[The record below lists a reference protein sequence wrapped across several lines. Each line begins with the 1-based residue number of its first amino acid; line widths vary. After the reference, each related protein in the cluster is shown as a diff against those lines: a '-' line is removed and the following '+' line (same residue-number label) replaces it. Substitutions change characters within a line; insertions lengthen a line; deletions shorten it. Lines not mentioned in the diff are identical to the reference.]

1 MASAQTASR
10 SPELRARDETV
21 AGIVSA
27 SLDPHD
33 EDNKEILAGYILKA
47 CRVGVR
53 TTLSDCLALLRE
65 TRHRDDLWT
74 ELRQG
79 KEQKDFTGVRVLV
92 SSLMSE
98 RVHQSDDTN
107 LSEDIYPYVESLA
120 PKMLPDVVLQRFAND
135 VWVPTTDANDMP
147 MSSSARAFIEQLRIP
162 LVKDRPSLLL
172 HDLGLMDTLDPAFA
186 TRMEDVFKLGG
197 VLINTSGAGKTRLLL
212 EALCHHWGLYFVAS
226 RKGDR
231 SSSALGSH
239 DMNNAIDDHIPEGL
253 SCDGLV
259 FTERLSSEPII
270 FDSQATELVSE
281 DPDVAPLPEPVQ
293 VSPSL
298 EANRRIASRHLS
310 DVLLA
315 RLLIFQRFLLSLK
328 EHADML
334 PENHNKDQLAA
345 YRQRCKKAWL
355 LVQLFPS
362 YIDVKNSDAFAHLV
376 GKLQRL
382 STKRVVALLTGCL
395 GTTRSLLVDLTSG
408 NMEKCFLVLD
418 EAQYAAGKWPDAFR
432 CSKDMHARPVFREII
447 ACWGNQ
453 ILRDPR
459 GEDFKVVSAGTA
471 VDWKVA
477 QESFSSALLKEDTTL
492 DVLHGMGT
500 FHDRDYMEYKERYL
514 RRYLPLGY
522 TDSPEG
528 IRLLRRINVWL
539 RGRPRIL
546 TGYLG
551 NLMMH
556 GYKNPHGVL
565 NVYISRFS
573 SVPHEARRQ
582 MLGNAVVKTADNDD
596 VDLDSGIYPSDSAEF
611 AEGGNL
617 KIVPSMYPWRPQ
629 DIQDTGLLPI
639 VCDVVLNV
647 MLRSDLQSAGRM
659 GSGEAYFVQHGI
671 AYFNAQGKALIDE
684 PVIVLTIMRWYD
696 RRKYLLPSQGP
707 PAKSTYFHI
716 ATRLRVTD
724 ARYNGFEEFL
734 ALALVDFVFAKP
746 RPLNQV
752 FTFTGSAPPSFADW
766 EATLVG
772 FYQPDKSLPPETG
785 DFLHGRLRRPCF
797 NIGYES
803 DGFEKNISW
812 MRHETG
818 YQAIL
823 FPDRYFGPDLLMILR
838 LRKGELVR
846 YVWTAIQAK
855 GRETPA
861 DVFKAVKTVTP
872 LYFHAGSNEKELKQE
887 HQAAYREAL
896 KALPDRH
903 PDAGEHAVLRVIA
916 AFPLPLEPTKEKTF
930 S

>member
-1 MASAQTASR
+1 AS
-10 SPELRARDETV
+10 
-21 AGIVSA
+21 
-27 SLDPHD
+27 
-33 EDNKEILAGYILKA
+33 
-47 CRVGVR
+47 
-53 TTLSDCLALLRE
+53 
-65 TRHRDDLWT
+65 
-74 ELRQG
+74 QG
-79 KEQKDFTGVRVLV
+79 
-92 SSLMSE
+92 
-98 RVHQSDDTN
+98 DDTN

-253 SCDGLV
+253 SCDGL
-259 FTERLSSEPII
+259 
-270 FDSQATELVSE
+270 

-345 YRQRCKKAWL
+345 HRQRCKKAWL

-565 NVYISRFS
+565 NAYISRFS
-573 SVPHEARRQ
+573 SYVSLETARYTRHGFVPLITPVARVSHQ
-582 MLGNAVVKTADNDD
+582 H
-596 VDLDSGIYPSDSAEF
+596 
-611 AEGGNL
+611 
-617 KIVPSMYPWRPQ
+617 
-629 DIQDTGLLPI
+629 TGLLPI

-872 LYFHAGSNEKELKQE
+872 LYFHAGSNEKLKQE

-916 AFPLPLEPTKEKTF
+916 AFPLPLEPTKEKVGEDLWDTAKHGPLAMLNTDLLINLTKDLNP
-930 S
+930 SHILTSWRDGKKWPWDMPDHNILQGRKRKEPDEPDTSDTETGGDRKRARTDEGL

>member
-1 MASAQTASR
+1 
-10 SPELRARDETV
+10 
-21 AGIVSA
+21 
-27 SLDPHD
+27 
-33 EDNKEILAGYILKA
+33 
-47 CRVGVR
+47 
-53 TTLSDCLALLRE
+53 
-65 TRHRDDLWT
+65 
-74 ELRQG
+74 
-79 KEQKDFTGVRVLV
+79 
-92 SSLMSE
+92 
-98 RVHQSDDTN
+98 
-107 LSEDIYPYVESLA
+107 
-120 PKMLPDVVLQRFAND
+120 
-135 VWVPTTDANDMP
+135 

-253 SCDGLV
+253 SCDGL
-259 FTERLSSEPII
+259 
-270 FDSQATELVSE
+270 

-293 VSPSL
+293 VSQSL

-315 RLLIFQRFLLSLK
+315 RLLIFQRFLSSLK

-334 PENHNKDQLAA
+334 PENCNKDQLAA
-345 YRQRCKKAWL
+345 CRQRCKKAWL

-565 NVYISRFS
+565 NAYISRFS
-573 SVPHEARRQ
+573 STARYTRHGFVPLITPVARVSHQ
-582 MLGNAVVKTADNDD
+582 H
-596 VDLDSGIYPSDSAEF
+596 
-611 AEGGNL
+611 
-617 KIVPSMYPWRPQ
+617 
-629 DIQDTGLLPI
+629 TGLLPI

-659 GSGEAYFVQHGI
+659 GTGEAYFVQHGI

-903 PDAGEHAVLRVIA
+903 PDAGEHGVLRVIA
-916 AFPLPLEPTKEKTF
+916 AFPLPLEPTKEKVGEDLWNTAKHGPLAMLNTDLLINLTKDLNP
-930 S
+930 SHILTSWRDGKKWPWDMPDHNILQGRKRKEPDEPDTSDTETGGDRKRARTDEGL